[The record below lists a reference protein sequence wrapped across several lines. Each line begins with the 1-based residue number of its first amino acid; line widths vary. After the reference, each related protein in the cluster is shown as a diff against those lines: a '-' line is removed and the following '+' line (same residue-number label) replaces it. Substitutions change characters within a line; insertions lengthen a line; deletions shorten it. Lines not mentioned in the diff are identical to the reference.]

1 MLIVLNGQLKCFRLH
16 EFKWH
21 GTDPENKTRM
31 VPGRD
36 KFQQLA
42 VIPEQFYYNVSQGH
56 QINKRFGCKIF
67 NIFVSICLNIC
78 FGCSKELLMETFF
91 LSTHKMFWFKIR
103 TLIFE

>member
-1 MLIVLNGQLKCFRLH
+1 MYAYYVECGSFIRFNCFRLH

-42 VIPEQFYYNVSQGH
+42 VIPEQFYYNVSPSH
-56 QINKRFGCKIF
+56 KIKQKF
-67 NIFVSICLNIC
+67 W
-78 FGCSKELLMETFF
+78 GAKF
-91 LSTHKMFWFKIR
+91 LILSCPSN
-103 TLIFE
+103 